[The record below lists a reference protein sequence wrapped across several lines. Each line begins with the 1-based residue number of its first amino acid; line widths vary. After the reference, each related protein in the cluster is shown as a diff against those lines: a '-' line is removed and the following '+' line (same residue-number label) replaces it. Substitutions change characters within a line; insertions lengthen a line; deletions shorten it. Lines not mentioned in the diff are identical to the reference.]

1 ENTRLVWDETTKV
14 LDNVFQNVWGDRD
27 AVKLDNIMDLTVPF
41 TLLVIGIAGF
51 GRRMSWSEN
60 QDVLLG
66 HSLTF
71 KDMGFCVDVSLTL
84 PAQDAMYK
92 VSHHLVLKVLFP
104 DRALPSCCASRPRM
118 TSSCRVGV
126 GSLQAYLHEMVAAR
140 RAAEVKEERFDLM
153 SNLLDVNEDGTDS
166 MAKLLDSA
174 LTENVFLFSVQDEQE
189 VFCQNCQSVLPAN
202 RVQTYEDFICTP
214 SRASPL
220 SPIPLL
226 PTNVNPR
233 PAQRDK
239 RDHLALTHVMC
250 AAVHMFVQCSIY
262 RCPVVARCTRLVA
275 KYICSLVVPA
285 ILA

>member
-1 ENTRLVWDETTKV
+1 MSVITCVSIENTRLVWDETTKV

-27 AVKLDNIMDLTVPF
+27 AVKLDNIMDLTVPV

-84 PAQDAMYK
+84 PAQDTMYK

-104 DRALPSCCASRPRM
+104 GGALPSCCASRPRM

-126 GSLQAYLHEMVAAR
+126 GSLQAYLHEMVTTRQA
-140 RAAEVKEERFDLM
+140 KEERFDLM
-153 SNLLDVNEDGTDS
+153 SNLLDANEDGTDS

-174 LTENVFLFSVQDEQE
+174 LTENVFLFSVAGYEQDEQE
-189 VFCQNCQSVLPAN
+189 VFCQNRQSVLPAN
-202 RVQTYEDFICTP
+202 RVQHI
-214 SRASPL
+214 
-220 SPIPLL
+220 
-226 PTNVNPR
+226 
-233 PAQRDK
+233 
-239 RDHLALTHVMC
+239 
-250 AAVHMFVQCSIY
+250 
-262 RCPVVARCTRLVA
+262 
-275 KYICSLVVPA
+275 
-285 ILA
+285 